1 MSHFTT
7 RAFISPMLAY
17 SLVAIA
23 VTGSVGLGTVWTR
36 QQISLVA
43 NENKALV
50 AHIADFNRR
59 CEETTAEIAAAQD
72 PATLQARNQEWRL
85 GLVLPSEGQM
95 HPVAIDPETRLARK
109 RNGNLFDDHA
119 VGVSFRIAAQP

>member
-1 MSHFTT
+1 MSQSTT
-7 RAFISPMLAY
+7 RAFVSPMLVY

-23 VTGSVGLGTVWTR
+23 VTGSIGLGTVWTR
-36 QQISLVA
+36 QQISFVA
-43 NENKALV
+43 NDNKALV
-50 AHIADFNRR
+50 SHLADLNRR

-72 PATLQARNQEWRL
+72 PATLQERNRDWHL
-85 GLVLPSEGQM
+85 GLVPPSEGQM
-95 HPVAIDPETRLARK
+95 HPVAADPETRLARK